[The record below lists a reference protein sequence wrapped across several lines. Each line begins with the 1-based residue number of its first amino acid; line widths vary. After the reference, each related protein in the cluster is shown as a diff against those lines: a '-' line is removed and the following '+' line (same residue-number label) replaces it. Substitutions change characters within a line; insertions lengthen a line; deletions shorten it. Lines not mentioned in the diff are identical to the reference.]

1 MKTMYARLKPTVKNL
16 IDTDSSVNT
25 EGLVN
30 HLQQVYTFGD
40 IKVSAGIK
48 ILSYAKVE
56 VFNNYIINLQAQ
68 FTDGK

>member
-1 MKTMYARLKPTVKNL
+1 MYERLKPTVKNL